1 MIDEKIKIIDFQ
13 LDARGPMEDEFYS
26 LDPFL
31 VKNVR
36 RGNTILQVQEDGKD
50 SKYLMA
56 RKGLP
61 KFFDMRVEYIDA
73 VTRKDMTQLSVE
85 ERNHKI
91 FQLAGALK
99 GILQGHQ
106 VEIIKTV
113 KANGENAQ
121 VSWNPDI
128 DAWIICSKNVGIV
141 VRKREDINLYPPD
154 KCSFAMEIAQSW
166 YTYLTELSENGKH
179 PERIEALKKD
189 IANITL
195 VGEYIGNP
203 TH

>member
-36 RGNTILQVQEDGKD
+36 RGNTILQVQEDGKE
-50 SKYLMA
+50 SKYLMG

-91 FQLAGALK
+91 F
-99 GILQGHQ
+99 
-106 VEIIKTV
+106 
-113 KANGENAQ
+113 
-121 VSWNPDI
+121 
-128 DAWIICSKNVGIV
+128 
-141 VRKREDINLYPPD
+141 
-154 KCSFAMEIAQSW
+154 
-166 YTYLTELSENGKH
+166 
-179 PERIEALKKD
+179 
-189 IANITL
+189 
-195 VGEYIGNP
+195 
-203 TH
+203 